1 MYTVRSFA
9 KSAYRMT
16 LLPSAR
22 ARLERFRKDASFPA
36 PLTRALE
43 KTFGGGAQ
51 GEEQRWLRT
60 IHALREKLDSD
71 RGSIDVVDF
80 GAGASEG
87 RRSEAEMQQGVLV
100 HTTIATCSRAS
111 KDDFWGTLLFML
123 VREFKP
129 VHALELGTNLG
140 VSAAY
145 QAAAMEMNHSGELVT
160 LEGAPALAE
169 RAESNLASLGL
180 ERATVVRGRF
190 KETLDEVC
198 ETHGPF
204 DMVFIDGHHDRDATI
219 EYFEKILPFAQP
231 RSVFVFDD
239 IEWSEGMKEAWDT
252 VRAHPRV
259 RYSLGMSQLGICILR
274 DGGSGKTHEEIS
286 LI

>member
-9 KSAYRMT
+9 KSAYRIT

-22 ARLERFRKDASFPA
+22 ARVERFRKDASFPA

-43 KTFGGGAQ
+43 KTFGGNAQ
-51 GEEQRWLRT
+51 PEERQWLRT
-60 IHALREKLDSD
+60 IHDLRARLDAD
-71 RGSIDVVDF
+71 GSAVDVVDY

-87 RRSEAEMQQGVLV
+87 RRSEAEMQQGVVV
-100 HTTIATCSRAS
+100 HTTIAQCARAS

-129 VHALELGTNLG
+129 AHALELGTNLG

-145 QAAAMEMNHSGELVT
+145 QAAAMDLNHSGDLVT

-169 RAESNLASLGL
+169 RAQANLTSLGL
-180 ERATVVRGRF
+180 QRVTIVPGRF
-190 KETLDEVC
+190 KDTMGAVC
-198 ETHGPF
+198 VARAPF
-204 DMVFIDGHHDRDATI
+204 DFIFIDGHHDRDATI
-219 EYFEKILPFAQP
+219 EYFEALLRCAQP
-231 RSVFVFDD
+231 RALFVFDD

-259 RYSLGMSQLGICILR
+259 RYSLGMTQLGICILS
-274 DGGSGKTHEEIS
+274 DGGSGKTHEAIS